1 MVDQKIHL
9 GLLMNLNERKDRMG
23 RVQLCVS
30 NRGFQR
36 NACEPVCRTSMN
48 YIPSRLNF
56 FPGGRI
62 IMLECIGC

>member
-9 GLLMNLNERKDRMG
+9 GLLVNLNERKDRMG

-36 NACEPVCRTSMN
+36 NACETVCRTSMTF
-48 YIPSRLNF
+48 IPSHLNF

-62 IMLECIGC
+62 IMPECIGC